1 MILHCKQETIGIR
14 PGEKLHELLITRDDA
29 RHTLEFEDLY
39 VIQPGIHM
47 WDYVDSAVYG
57 DERGRPVA
65 ADFEY
70 ASDSNTQWLELEAV
84 ESRHRVIR
92 MLPSALGYGRQSI
105 DQSDI
110 DAVVSV
116 LRSDFLT
123 QGPVVERFEGALAER
138 VGARHAI
145 AVSSGTAG
153 LHIACLAAG
162 VGSGDRG
169 LTAAITFAA
178 SANCLLYAG
187 AEAGFVDIDH
197 DALGVTPALL
207 DKALMSASDVK
218 AIVPVHFA
226 GLAHASAEIRTLA
239 KGRIVIEDAAH
250 SVGGTYACGKPVGC
264 GAHADMSVFSFH
276 PVKTITTGEGGAVV
290 TNDGELARRLRALR
304 NHGIER
310 DASRFVS
317 GDAREDGRVKPWLY
331 EQQML
336 GFNYRMTDIQA
347 ALGLSQLRKLDRFL
361 ERRRAIA
368 LRYDEAFGKLQHIR
382 LPQSAPRDRARSG
395 HHLYIAIFDFAG
407 MRTTRTAFMTRLR
420 EQGVGSQVHY
430 IPVYRQPYYA
440 ARYGLDPAAF
450 PVAESYY
457 GGCLSLPFYP
467 ALTDEDVEHVI
478 MSVTAAVSAG

>member
-1 MILHCKQETIGIR
+1 M
-14 PGEKLHELLITRDDA
+14 
-29 RHTLEFEDLY
+29 
-39 VIQPGIHM
+39 
-47 WDYVDSAVYG
+47 S
-57 DERGRPVA
+57 
-65 ADFEY
+65 
-70 ASDSNTQWLELEAV
+70 
-84 ESRHRVIR
+84 
-92 MLPSALGYGRQSI
+92 PSPLGYGRQNI

-123 QGPVVERFEGALAER
+123 QGPAVERFEAALAER
-138 VGARHAI
+138 VGARYAV

-162 VGSGDRG
+162 IGPGDRG

-187 AEAGFVDIDH
+187 ADAGFVDIDR
-197 DALGVTPALL
+197 DALGMTPAMLAKTL
-207 DKALMSASDVK
+207 ALAPSKAV
-218 AIVPVHFA
+218 IPVHLS

-250 SVGGTYACGKPVGC
+250 SVGGRYACGKPVGC
-264 GAHADMSVFSFH
+264 GAYADMSVFSFH

-304 NHGIER
+304 SHGIER
-310 DASRFVS
+310 DAGRFV
-317 GDAREDGRVKPWLY
+317 GAETQEDGRVKPWLY

-347 ALGLSQLRKLDRFL
+347 ALGLSQLGKLDRFL

-368 LRYDEAFGKLQHIR
+368 KRYDEAFGKLPHVR

-395 HHLYIAIFDFAG
+395 SHLYIALFDFAA

-420 EQGVGSQVHY
+420 EQGIGSQVHY

-440 ARYGLDPAAF
+440 TRYGLDPAPF
-450 PVAESYY
+450 PAAENYY
-457 GGCLSLPFYP
+457 SGCLSLPFYP
-467 ALTDEDVEHVI
+467 ALTDEDVAHVI
-478 MSVTAAVSAG
+478 TSVTAAVSAG

>member
-1 MILHCKQETIGIR
+1 MR
-14 PGEKLHELLITRDDA
+14 PS
-29 RHTLEFEDLY
+29 
-39 VIQPGIHM
+39 V
-47 WDYVDSAVYG
+47 
-57 DERGRPVA
+57 
-65 ADFEY
+65 
-70 ASDSNTQWLELEAV
+70 
-84 ESRHRVIR
+84 
-92 MLPSALGYGRQSI
+92 LGYGRQSI

-162 VGSGDRG
+162 LGPGDRG

-197 DALGVTPALL
+197 DALGMTPALL

-226 GLAHASAEIRTLA
+226 GLAHASAEIRKLA

-290 TNDGELARRLRALR
+290 TNDGQLARRLRSLR

-317 GDAREDGRVKPWLY
+317 GDAREDGGVKPWLY

-347 ALGLSQLRKLDRFL
+347 ALGLSQLRKLDGFL

-368 LRYDEAFGKLQHIR
+368 RRYDEAFGKLQQLR

-407 MRTTRTAFMTRLR
+407 MRTTRTALMTRLR

-478 MSVTAAVSAG
+478 ISVTAAVSAG